1 MDRDKVIEA
10 IKERAKDGRL
20 PCAVC
25 FQIAEEYN
33 IPKRKVGELV
43 NELGIK
49 VVQCQLGMFE

>member
-1 MDRDKVIEA
+1 MERDQVIEA

-25 FQIAEEYN
+25 FQIAKEHN
-33 IPKRKVGELV
+33 IPKRELGQLL

-49 VVQCQLGMFE
+49 VIQCQMGLFP